1 MWKDIP
7 GYEGL
12 YQVDETGNVKSLRSN
27 TINRCKKQR
36 QMVLIPEKFQCVVLG
51 NATYIMG
58 INGGKTND

>member
-1 MWKDIP
+1 MWKDMP

-27 TINRCKKQR
+27 TRIRDKKQ
-36 QMVLIPEKFQCVVLG
+36 G
-51 NATYIMG
+51 IMG